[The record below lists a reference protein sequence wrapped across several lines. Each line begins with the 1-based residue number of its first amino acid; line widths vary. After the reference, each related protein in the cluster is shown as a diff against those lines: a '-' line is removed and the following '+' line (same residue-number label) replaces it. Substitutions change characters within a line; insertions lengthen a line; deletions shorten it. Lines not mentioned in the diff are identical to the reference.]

1 MSACVCKT
9 REREESLVHQ
19 ADLSPPAAPPVNT
32 VPYVHMQ
39 ASATTNYVYVA
50 ASDPLASSTQFV
62 EIGP

>member
-1 MSACVCKT
+1 
-9 REREESLVHQ
+9 
-19 ADLSPPAAPPVNT
+19 
-32 VPYVHMQ
+32 MQ